1 MGRRFND
8 EPINLIRRIPSPEQL
23 DAARPAKPTFGQLLS
38 QKGTAFVRS
47 VMEACSSSPKAERQP
62 DVQDDPGAS
71 RDEFNEV
78 RSCLAP
84 ELERRQDEELRAQ
97 HVDQPQAQHRAG
109 LAQSAEAALMPR
121 EFAYGASG
129 VSHEEEIAE
138 LRTFLLRQQQDI
150 GRLAAQI
157 QELKSI
163 VLSQQQVLLC
173 FEKESEAMAAPF
185 REERV
190 ASAVTKGNT
199 LIRIRQQPVAKEK
212 AMAEKDNPTRASL
225 NL

>member
-23 DAARPAKPTFGQLLS
+23 EAARPAKPTLSQMLS
-38 QKGTAFVRS
+38 QKGAAFVRS
-47 VMEACSSSPKAERQP
+47 AMEAFSSPPKAEQQQEVP
-62 DVQDDPGAS
+62 DDRGAS
-71 RDEFNEV
+71 PDQFHEE
-78 RSCLAP
+78 RSWLAP
-84 ELERRQDEELRAQ
+84 ESDRQDEELRAQ
-97 HVDQPQAQHRAG
+97 QVDQPQVRHRAA
-109 LAQSAEAALMPR
+109 LAQSAEAPLMPR
-121 EFAYGASG
+121 GSASGASG

-163 VLSQQQVLLC
+163 VLAQQQVLLA
-173 FEKESEAMAAPF
+173 FEKESETSSAPF

-199 LIRIRQQPVAKEK
+199 LIRIRQKPVAKEK
-212 AMAEKDNPTRASL
+212 TMAENNTSTRTSL